1 MKSHVNHYEKVV
13 IFLEEIL
20 NPSLAKAGK
29 QDLMIEIMAE
39 TTKLFTKLGIKK
51 GRKKNK
57 AKQIEELTE
66 LLKKQ
71 FDTK

>member
-1 MKSHVNHYEKVV
+1 MKSQVSHFDKVV
-13 IFLEEIL
+13 ILLEEIL
-20 NPSLAKAGK
+20 IPSLVKAGK
-29 QDLMIEIMAE
+29 QDLMIEIMVE

-57 AKQIEELTE
+57 SKQIEELIE